1 MLKSTDL
8 LGGRDPDPVM
18 MGRAG
23 GRSPFLLACDH
34 AGNAFPA
41 RLGTLGVG
49 ESDREDHIAIDIG
62 IFSTSHWLAH
72 RLDAPLIGQAYSRLV
87 IDCNRKPGIAT
98 SMPKVSDG
106 RSIPGNE
113 EISEE
118 EHRQRVSEIFAPYHD
133 ALSRLIAE
141 RTSLLGMPPVLC
153 AMHSFTRVYGGRT
166 RDCDIGVIHGEETE
180 IASLMVH
187 RLKAFGELRVGY
199 NVPYEIDFAGD
210 YTIPVHAVAGGIPYI
225 EIEICQDLIATCA
238 GQRKLAFMFEAA
250 FREVEEMGTLG
261 AS

>member
-1 MLKSTDL
+1 MLKSTEL
-8 LGGRDPDPVM
+8 LGGGDPDPVM
-18 MGRAG
+18 LGREG

-34 AGNAFPA
+34 AGNAIPA
-41 RLGTLGVG
+41 RLGTLGLG
-49 ESDREDHIAIDIG
+49 EADREDHIAIDIG

-87 IDCNRKPGIAT
+87 IDCNRRPGTVT

-106 RSIPGNE
+106 RVVPGNAD
-113 EISEE
+113 ISEE
-118 EHRQRVSEIFAPYHD
+118 ERRQRVNEIFTPYHD
-133 ALSRLIAE
+133 ALARLISKRMSRLG
-141 RTSLLGMPPVLC
+141 TPPILC

-166 RDCDIGVIHGEETE
+166 RECDIGVIHGEETE
-180 IASLMVH
+180 IASRLIH

-210 YTIPVHAVAGGIPYI
+210 HTIPAHAVEGGIPYI

-238 GQRKLAFMFEAA
+238 GQRKLASMFEAA
-250 FREVEEMGTLG
+250 FGDVEAALAPSG
-261 AS
+261 